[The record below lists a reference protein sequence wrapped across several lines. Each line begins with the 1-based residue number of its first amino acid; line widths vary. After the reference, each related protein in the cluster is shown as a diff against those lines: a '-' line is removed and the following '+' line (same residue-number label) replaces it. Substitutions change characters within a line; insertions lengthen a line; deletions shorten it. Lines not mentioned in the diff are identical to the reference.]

1 VLSKIKDSSLADK
14 GQFEYEWAKNHMQ
27 ILTNSIKKL
36 EKSRPLR
43 GIRLGFCLQITKETA
58 VLLVGAKQL
67 GAEIVACG
75 GNPLTTQ
82 DDIAAFL
89 DTRGIEVYAWS
100 GQSKSEYEWCQNQI
114 LSQKPQILTDDGG
127 DLNAK
132 AHFDKKF
139 KNLKILGATEET
151 TTGVNRYLAMQQ
163 KKKLRYPI
171 IAVNNARTKMMFDNR
186 YGTGQ
191 STVDALLKTMNLLF
205 ASKRVVVCGYGWLGK
220 GVAQRCAGMGSKV
233 IVTEIDP
240 IKALEAHMDGFDVLP
255 IKEASR
261 LGDIFITCTG
271 MTDVI
276 RKENLLAMKNGTIV
290 GNVGHF
296 DVEIDT
302 KFLLNDSK
310 SVKQVRPNLDEC
322 VLPNGKKIYLISKG
336 RVANLIASEGH
347 PPEVM
352 ALSFSNQ
359 LHSILYLLKNHKKLK
374 NQVYE
379 VPKEID
385 DQVALDALNSM
396 NVKIDRL
403 TKKQIAYQQSW

>member
-1 VLSKIKDSSLADK
+1 MLRKIKDPSLADG
-14 GQFEYEWAKNHMQ
+14 GQLAYEWAKSHMQ
-27 ILTNSIKKL
+27 ILTNSIERL
-36 EKSRPLR
+36 EKLRPLR

-67 GAEIVACG
+67 GAEVVACG

-82 DDIAAFL
+82 DNIAAFL
-89 DTRGIEVYAWS
+89 DANGINVYAWS
-100 GQSKSEYEWCQNQI
+100 GQSKSEYEWCQNQV
-114 LSQKPQILTDDGG
+114 LSQKPQIIIDDGG
-127 DLNAK
+127 DLNTK

-139 KNLKILGATEET
+139 QNLKIFGATEET
-151 TTGVNRYLAMQQ
+151 TTGVSRYLAMQQ

-191 STVDALLKTMNLLF
+191 STIDALLKTMNLLF
-205 ASKRVVVCGYGWLGK
+205 ASKRIVVCGYGWLGK
-220 GVAQRCAGMGSKV
+220 GVAQRCAGMGSKI

-240 IKALEAHMDGFDVLP
+240 IKALEAHMDGFEVLP

-261 LGDIFITCTG
+261 IGDVFVTCTG

-276 RKENLLAMKNGTIV
+276 RKENLLAMKNGAIV

-310 SVKQVRPNLDEC
+310 SIKQVRQNLDEC

-359 LHSILYLLKNHKKLK
+359 LHSILYILQNYKKMR
-374 NQVYE
+374 NQVYG

-385 DQVALDALNSM
+385 DQVALDALNST
-396 NVKIDRL
+396 NIKIDRL
-403 TKKQIAYQQSW
+403 TKKQITYRQNW

>member
-1 VLSKIKDSSLADK
+1 MLSKIKDPSLADK
-14 GQFEYEWAKNHMQ
+14 GRLEYEWAKNHMQ

-58 VLLVGAKQL
+58 VLLIGAKQL
-67 GAEIVACG
+67 GAEVVACG

-89 DTRGIEVYAWS
+89 DAHEINVYAWS
-100 GQSKSEYEWCQNQI
+100 GQSKPEYEWCQNQV

-132 AHFDKKF
+132 AHFDKRF
-139 KNLKILGATEET
+139 KNLKVFGATEET
-151 TTGVNRYLAMQQ
+151 TTGVSRYLAMQQ

-191 STVDALLKTMNLLF
+191 STIDALLKTMNLLF
-205 ASKRVVVCGYGWLGK
+205 ASKHVVICGYGWLGK

-233 IVTEIDP
+233 IITEIDP

-255 IKEASR
+255 IKEASKI
-261 LGDIFITCTG
+261 GDIFITCTG

-276 RKENLLAMKNGTIV
+276 RKENLLAMKNGAIV

-296 DVEIDT
+296 DVEVDT

-322 VLPNGKKIYLISKG
+322 ILPNGKKIYLISKG

-359 LHSILYLLKNHKKLK
+359 LHSILYILKNHKKLK

-403 TKKQIAYQQSW
+403 TKKQLAYQQSW